1 MPAPLLPPDFARM
14 PGVPLLCRLGLHH
27 WPDTFARGATRA
39 RCLRCGKEK
48 RRWWFW

>member
-1 MPAPLLPPDFARM
+1 M

-27 WPDTFARGATRA
+27 WPDTFSRGATRA